1 MTRTGAQYT
10 DSLRDGRTIY
20 LDGALVQDPGTHPAY
35 RNAVRS
41 VARLYD
47 FQEAPENRELMTFP
61 SPDTGQTV
69 GRCWQLPTS
78 YQELVQRRNSLV
90 AWAEGSYGFFGRSP
104 DHVASCLCGMMMG
117 IDVFRDHGEERA
129 RALQDYF
136 AYVRENDLYVTYV
149 IVNPQ
154 ANRSKP
160 ASEQEDE
167 YLVAGICDEDSQGIT
182 IKGAKMLGTGSVMA
196 NEVLVTTM
204 APLREGE
211 EKYAFTAAVPLGAK
225 GVKILSRKSYES
237 TAVSEFDNPLSSQ
250 FDENDAVIYF
260 DEVKVPWER
269 VFVYRDV
276 PMCQAQWH
284 TAPTHVFQN
293 YQAQVRFMVKLRF
306 FLGLARRI
314 AETNGIISIPPVVT
328 TLGQLAAETS
338 MMEGLVKGMEASGRQ
353 YGPYF
358 VPDTRLLYSAQV
370 LSQQIYPK
378 IVHTIRDLA
387 GGGMIMTPSSIADFL
402 NPEIA
407 PYIERTQKS
416 PVADSIERVKLFKLA
431 WDAVGSEFGSRHEQ
445 YEMFYGGNSISTR
458 GHAYRTYD
466 WDNVAGMVD
475 RLMSSYDLPQS

>member
-1 MTRTGAQYT
+1 MTRTGAQYIQ
-10 DSLRDGRTIY
+10 SLQDGRTIY
-20 LDGALVQDPGTHPAY
+20 LDGARIEDPTTHPAY
-35 RNAVRS
+35 RNAVQS
-41 VARLYD
+41 VASLYD
-47 FQEAPENRELMTFP
+47 FQDAPENRELMTFP
-61 SPDTGQTV
+61 SPATGEPV

-78 YQELVQRRNSLV
+78 YDELVQRRLSLV
-90 AWAEGSYGFFGRSP
+90 KWAEGSYGFFGRSP
-104 DHVASCLCGMMMG
+104 DHVASCLSGMMMG
-117 IDVFRDHGEERA
+117 IDVFREHGEERA

-136 AYVRENDLYVTYV
+136 AYVRDNDLYVTYV

-167 YLVAGICDEDSQGIT
+167 YLVAGVCDEDSQGIT

-196 NEVLVTTM
+196 NEVLVSTM

-237 TAVSEFDNPLSSQ
+237 TAVSEFDNPLSSR

-260 DEVKVPWER
+260 DEVNVPWER

-284 TAPTHVFQN
+284 KAPTHVFQN
-293 YQAQVRFMVKLRF
+293 YQAQVRYMVKLRF
-306 FLGLARRI
+306 LLGIARKI
-314 AETNGIISIPPVVT
+314 AETNGVISIPGVVT

-338 MMEGLVKGMEASGRQ
+338 MIEGLVKGMEASGRR
-353 YGPYF
+353 YGPYY

-387 GGGMIMTPSSIADFL
+387 GGGMIMTPSSVSDFL
-402 NPEIA
+402 NPEIS
-407 PYIERTQKS
+407 PYVEATQKS
-416 PVADSIERVKLFKLA
+416 PVADSAERVKLFKLA

-445 YEMFYGGNSISTR
+445 YEMFYGGNSIATR
-458 GHAYRTYD
+458 GHAFRTYD
-466 WDNVAGMVD
+466 WDNVGEMVD

>member
-1 MTRTGAQYT
+1 MTRTGAEYIE
-10 DSLRDGRTIY
+10 SLRDERTIY
-20 LDGALVQDPGTHPAY
+20 LDGALVQDPSTHPGY

-47 FQEAPENRELMTFP
+47 FQAAPENRELMTFP
-61 SPDTGQTV
+61 SPDTGEPV

-78 YQELVQRRNSLV
+78 YQELVKRRLTLV

-104 DHVASCLCGMMMG
+104 DHVASCLSGMMMG
-117 IDVFRDHGEERA
+117 IDVFREHGEKRA
-129 RALQDYF
+129 QALQDYF
-136 AYVRENDLYVTYV
+136 AHVRDNDLYVTYV

-160 ASEQEDE
+160 VSEQDDE
-167 YLVAGICDEDSQGIT
+167 YLVAAICDEDSQGIT

-204 APLREGE
+204 QPLRPGE

-237 TAVSEFDNPLSSQ
+237 TAVSQFDNPLSSQ

-269 VFVYRDV
+269 VFVHRDV
-276 PMCQAQWH
+276 AMCQAQWH

-306 FLGLARRI
+306 LLGLARRI

-328 TLGQLAAETS
+328 TLGQLAAEAC
-338 MMEGLVKGMEASGRQ
+338 MIEGLVKGMEASGRQ

-378 IVHTIRDLA
+378 IVQTIRDLA
-387 GGGMIMTPSSIADFL
+387 GGGMIMTPSSIADFA

-407 PYIERTQKS
+407 PYVERTQMS
-416 PVADSIERVKLFKLA
+416 PVADATERVKLFKLA
-431 WDAVGSEFGSRHEQ
+431 WDAIGSEFGSRHLQ
-445 YEMFYGGNSISTR
+445 YEMFYAGNSISTR

-466 WDNVAGMVD
+466 WDKVGDMVD
-475 RLMSSYDLPQS
+475 SLMSTYDLPQA